1 MKNVCREILRAIHD
15 GKLLSIEYK
24 NKNAEN
30 SEYKLTPEQFDAVV
44 REFQFDATSTR
55 SGRTIKQICLN
66 VLSINTKKGLYPLAY
81 RKVYLDIK
89 QRKFSSDAEI
99 TICKECTID
108 GSKQS
113 IRAFL
118 DADDLELLDD
128 FDNNCEG
135 IKDRI
140 IENNPNMSG
149 GVDDNPYLMGLS
161 VQMDIIN

>member
-30 SEYKLTPEQFDAVV
+30 SEYKLTP
-44 REFQFDATSTR
+44 
-55 SGRTIKQICLN
+55 
-66 VLSINTKKGLYPLAY
+66 
-81 RKVYLDIK
+81 
-89 QRKFSSDAEI
+89 
-99 TICKECTID
+99 ID

-128 FDNNCEG
+128 FDNNRER

-161 VQMDIIN
+161 VQMDIIIKIRIKTT